1 MFSLIAFIFL
11 GLIVGIIAKGVMP
24 GRDPGIAVTILLGT
38 GSQIVAWVFTRAV
51 GWDRYGQPWQF
62 FLSIG
67 AAIVLLHVYRESGLD
82 DSLAARKADAEK
94 QAGAEPMTAPD
105 APPAPP
111 RQSLGVRIALA
122 PVWALVGAAMM
133 GITGFVIGFFGPM
146 QFQQWANQGPMV
158 GIFVTGPLGI
168 LAGGLV
174 GGGLKIG
181 KADWN
186 ARRLLLT
193 LNVVTLV
200 YGLMVLELVADR
212 RWWH

>member
-1 MFSLIAFIFL
+1 MFSLLAFIFL

-24 GRDPGIAVTILLGT
+24 GRDPGVAVTILLGT
-38 GSQIVAWVFTRAV
+38 ASQIVAWIFSRAV

-82 DSLAARKADAEK
+82 DGLAVRRADAEK
-94 QAGAEPMTAPD
+94 RAIAERMTAAD
-105 APPAPP
+105 APAPP
-111 RQSLGVRIALA
+111 RQSLGVRLALA
-122 PVWALVGAAMM
+122 PAWALAGAAMM
-133 GITGFVIGFFGPM
+133 GVTGFLIGFFGPM

-168 LAGGLV
+168 LAGGLI
-174 GGGLKIG
+174 GGALKIR
-181 KADWN
+181 KSDWN
-186 ARRLLLT
+186 ARRLLWT

-200 YGLMVLELVADR
+200 YGLIVLELVADR